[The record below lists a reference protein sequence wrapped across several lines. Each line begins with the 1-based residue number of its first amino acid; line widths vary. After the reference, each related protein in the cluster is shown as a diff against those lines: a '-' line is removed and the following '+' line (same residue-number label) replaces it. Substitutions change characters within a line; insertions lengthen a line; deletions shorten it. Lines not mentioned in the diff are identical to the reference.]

1 MNPIK
6 TSINKQA
13 ARQNAER
20 QQLLQSP
27 VYESNIPYITRA
39 FVKEIDL
46 EGGKFNKFNPI
57 NSIKADVPQLP
68 KYPDNDDGSGYS
80 IFYPLLSPH
89 LMLPLKIGEEVI
101 VLFENI
107 GNTTLGFWLCR
118 APEILQTDD
127 VNFVDATEK
136 RRLQFL
142 TQADRA
148 DGATVDDIE
157 LDELTLSGV
166 SSTGDTSQR
175 FEDLQ
180 NNKRPA
186 QVKNVRFKQEI
197 VPHLRKESSG
207 DLILQGSN
215 NSAILLSLDR
225 KDTKERT
232 GIVDLV
238 VGRGNS
244 LQSAPTVKNDK
255 RDKENIKTTE
265 GTISYDD
272 DLARVLITMKSD
284 VDTTFRTTEQGNV
297 NDDGKSFVVAKS
309 DAIRIIARSS
319 IKIETQ
325 NGNAIILKPDGEMI
339 IHARNVRLGSQNAVN
354 EQMVLGTTLKSLLEN
369 LLDEVNRISVPTGTG
384 PSGPPINT
392 PAFIA
397 IRNRLST
404 ILSQN
409 HTVE

>member
-1 MNPIK
+1 M
-6 TSINKQA
+6 
-13 ARQNAER
+13 
-20 QQLLQSP
+20 
-27 VYESNIPYITRA
+27 PYITRA

-68 KYPDNDDGSGYS
+68 KYPDSDDGSGYS
-80 IFYPLLSPH
+80 IFYPLFSPH
-89 LMLPLKIGEEVI
+89 MMLPLKIGEEVI

-107 GNTTLGFWLCR
+107 SNTTLGFWLCR

-127 VNFVDATEK
+127 VNFVDAAEK
-136 RRLQFL
+136 RKLPFL

-148 DGATVDDIE
+148 DGVTIDDIE

-166 SSTGDTSQR
+166 DSNGDTSQR

-180 NNKRPA
+180 NNKQPA
-186 QVKNVRFKQEI
+186 QVKNTRFKQEI
-197 VPHLRKESSG
+197 VPHLKKESSG
-207 DLILQGSN
+207 DFIIQGSN
-215 NSAILLSLDR
+215 NSAIILSLDR
-225 KDTKERT
+225 KDTKEKT
-232 GIVDLV
+232 GIVDIV
-238 VGRGNS
+238 VGRGNNT
-244 LQSAPTVKNDK
+244 QSVPNIKNDK

-265 GTISYDD
+265 GIVSYEDD
-272 DLARVLITMKSD
+272 SARVLTTMKSD
-284 VDTTFRTTEQGNV
+284 IDTLFRTTDQGNV
-297 NDDGKSFVVAKS
+297 NDDGKSFVVAHG
-309 DAIRIIARSS
+309 DALRIIARSS
-319 IKIETQ
+319 VKIETR

-339 IHARNVRLGSQNAVN
+339 IHAKNIRLGSQNAVN

-369 LLDEVNRISVPTGTG
+369 LLDEVSKLSVPTGTG

-404 ILSQN
+404 ALSKN
-409 HTVE
+409 HTIE